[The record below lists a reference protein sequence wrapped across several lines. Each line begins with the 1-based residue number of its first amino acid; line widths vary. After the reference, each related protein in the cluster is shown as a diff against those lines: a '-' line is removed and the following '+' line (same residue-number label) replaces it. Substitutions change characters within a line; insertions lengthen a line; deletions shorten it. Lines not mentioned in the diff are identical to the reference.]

1 LRLPVARAINPVTG
15 GNWEGIGVQPDVQTP
30 AIDALGVAL
39 HAALETISNDQA
51 LPHATRAEAGLH
63 LEQSRT

>member
-15 GNWEGIGVQPDVQTP
+15 GNWEGIGVQPDVQAP

-39 HAALETISNDQA
+39 HAAPETISID
-51 LPHATRAEAGLH
+51 
-63 LEQSRT
+63 